1 ESEHQEKRRRRGDL
15 ISFYKKL
22 SGSPAAFFI
31 SIHEWIGFELFTN
44 GTQFVYGMIE
54 SRKMLFL
61 RHYSKW

>member
-1 ESEHQEKRRRRGDL
+1 MKAAG
-15 ISFYKKL
+15 IT
-22 SGSPAAFFI
+22 GSFFI

-61 RHYSKW
+61 RNYSKW